1 MSNEEIQGQIRPGL
15 LSFIYGMP
23 DPEAFPIEPLI
34 ASTEEALRKRGRV
47 ALQYGPTRGYRALLD
62 YLIEKFRREEGL
74 SLSRENLLISAGA
87 SQALEMVCCLFA
99 RPGDTVLV
107 EAPTY
112 HETLMILRDF
122 RLCLRQIPL
131 DGEGLR
137 VDILRQKL
145 GRLRAEGM
153 RPSFIYVIPDFQNP
167 SGLTMSLARR
177 EELIR
182 LAHEFETLIVEDDV
196 YRELCYE
203 GEVPPSL
210 YALDERAGGSH
221 VIRLGSFSKIIAAGL
236 RLGWVMA
243 APVHIERFMN
253 SGLAAA
259 AGGANPF
266 VSHVVAT
273 FCHRGLLE
281 PHIIAL
287 VERYRAKRD
296 VMLAALAEFMPEG
309 VSWTHPSGGFFV
321 WLTLPPELE
330 AQALLKEAEE
340 HGITYLPG
348 PHFFAEGGG
357 EHNIRLPFSF
367 LPPERIEQGVE
378 ILAKVISCHLR

>member
-1 MSNEEIQGQIRPGL
+1 MSANEEIQGQARPGV

-23 DPEAFPIEPLI
+23 DPETFPLEALI
-34 ASTEEALRKRGRV
+34 AATEEALRTRGRV

-62 YLIEKFRREEGL
+62 YLREKFRREEGL
-74 SLSRENLLISAGA
+74 PLRRENLLISAGA
-87 SQALEMVCCLFA
+87 SQALQMLCCLFS
-99 RPGDTVLV
+99 RPGDTVFV

-122 RLCLRQIPL
+122 RLCLRQVPL
-131 DGEGLR
+131 DEEGLR
-137 VDILRQKL
+137 VDILAQKL
-145 GRLRAEGM
+145 ERMHPA
-153 RPSFIYVIPDFQNP
+153 FIYVIPDFQNP
-167 SGLTMSLARR
+167 SGLTLTLSRR
-177 EELIR
+177 RELIR
-182 LAHEFETLIVEDDV
+182 LAREHETLIVEDDV

-210 YALDERAGGSH
+210 YALDEEEGGGH

-243 APVHIERFMN
+243 APEHMARFMN

-266 VSHVVAT
+266 VSHVVAA
-273 FCHRGLLE
+273 FCQRGLLE
-281 PHIIAL
+281 PHIATL

-296 VMLAALAEFMPEG
+296 VLLNALAKYMPEG
-309 VSWTHPSGGFFV
+309 VNWMRPQGGFFV

-330 AQALLKEAEE
+330 AQALLPEAERQ
-340 HGITYLPG
+340 GLTYLPG
-348 PHFFAEGGG
+348 PPFFAEGGG
-357 EHNIRLPFSF
+357 ERNIRLPFSF
-367 LPPERIEQGVE
+367 LPSEEIERGVE
-378 ILAKVISCHLR
+378 ILARVIGRYLG